1 MEAVADSYEISED
14 AKVYTFTLRDGVKFH
29 NGNEVTAEDVKYSIE
44 LMRRY
49 VKWGSIGIGV
59 FYYRE
64 REHSR

>member
-1 MEAVADSYEISED
+1 M
-14 AKVYTFTLRDGVKFH
+14 YTFTLRDGVKFH

-44 LMRRY
+44 RCADTSNR
-49 VKWGSIGIGV
+49 GSIGIGV

>member
-44 LMRRY
+44 RCADTSNGDPL
-49 VKWGSIGIGV
+49 V
-59 FYYRE
+59 
-64 REHSR
+64 SRILLSRA